1 MADLRP
7 RCPSAR
13 LALLA
18 LLACPARAL
27 TIGSA
32 RSLVGSAR
40 SRVSPCTVRL
50 SAQATND
57 VGDTLEACVPLSD
70 DDRRQMS
77 IVAGND
83 SQRSDVVFCAEPS
96 DAPGVTCFLTPEW
109 MASKSPDATEWV
121 CMADETEWKLM
132 HDKVEAEDSY

>member
-7 RCPSAR
+7 RCPSTR
-13 LALLA
+13 LALLV

-27 TIGSA
+27 TLGSV

-40 SRVSPCTVRL
+40 SRASPIMVRL
-50 SAQATND
+50 SAQAAND
-57 VGDTLEACVPLSD
+57 GDTLEACVPLND
-70 DDRRQMS
+70 NDRSQMS
-77 IVAGND
+77 IVAGDD